1 MNNTATLEETSG
13 SRLESA
19 ETDRLQRVEDEL
31 AELRHTLSGLAEIVV
46 GDIRERREAIQ
57 AAGDA
62 IPDLPVPAS
71 VVPGGQSTLNAV
83 NAVRRPWL
91 LTELFRE
98 VGTAVRMYTHPRYRV
113 RRSTQIMVPVI
124 LVLFGLNY
132 LVFNYTLL
140 DIPVFRHIFES
151 VVEIVLAVLLYKVV
165 SRELVR
171 FRQTEAHLAGLP
183 RSWGSTPVS
192 LLHNDPETAAVTRHE
207 SP

>member
-13 SRLESA
+13 NRLESA
-19 ETDRLQRVEDEL
+19 DTDRLQRVEDEL

-46 GDIRERREAIQ
+46 GDIRERREAIL
-57 AAGDA
+57 AAGET

-71 VVPGGQSTLNAV
+71 FVPGGHSTLSAV

-91 LTELFRE
+91 LTEFFRE
-98 VGTAVRMYTHPRYRV
+98 VGTAIRMYTHPRYRV
-113 RRSTQIMVPVI
+113 RRSTQIMVPLI
-124 LVLFGLNY
+124 LVLFGINY

-165 SRELVR
+165 SREVVR
-171 FRQTEAHLAGLP
+171 FRQAEVHLAGLP
-183 RSWGSTPVS
+183 RSWGPTPVS
-192 LLHNDPETAAVTRHE
+192 LLHNDPETAPVTRHE